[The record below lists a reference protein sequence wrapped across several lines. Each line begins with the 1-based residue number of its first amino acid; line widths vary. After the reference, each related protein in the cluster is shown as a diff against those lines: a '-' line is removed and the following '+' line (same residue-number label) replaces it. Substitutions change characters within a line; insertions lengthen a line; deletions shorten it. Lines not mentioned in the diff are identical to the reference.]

1 MKDIDVVREEML
13 QKKKWAVIGVTP
25 DKNKFGYKI
34 YKRLKEK
41 GYVAYGIN
49 PKYDEVDGEKVYAS
63 IKDIPEKVDCVNIV
77 VNPKAALSALDD
89 IKSQDIKYVWFQP
102 GTFDDGVLEKSN
114 ELNFDIVYYDCLY
127 IELGRI

>member
-34 YKRLKEK
+34 YNRLKEK
-41 GYVAYGIN
+41 GYTAYGVN
-49 PKYDEVDGEKVYAS
+49 SKYNEIDGEKIYAS
-63 IKDIPEKVDCVNIV
+63 IKDIPESIDCVNIV
-77 VNPKAALSALDD
+77 VNPKTTLSILDD
-89 IKSQDIKYVWFQP
+89 IKKQNINYVWFQL
-102 GTFDDGVLEKSN
+102 GTFDEEVLDKAN
-114 ELNFDIVYYDCLY
+114 KLNFDIVYYDCLY